1 MTHVTLARPCGVDFS
16 GATMDPDRARQLL
29 AQERSRI
36 EQSLRRLEREGPL
49 EGSDRLEPGERDSE
63 DLYQDELDAGR
74 REDLRAE
81 LAAVERAEARLAGG
95 TYGLSVESGQPIPDG
110 RLEALPTAE
119 RTIEEEERL
128 GG

>member
-1 MTHVTLARPCGVDFS
+1 
-16 GATMDPDRARQLL
+16 MDPDRARQLL

-36 EQSLRRLEREGPL
+36 EQSLGRLEREGPL
-49 EGSDRLEPGERDSE
+49 EGSDRLEPGDRDSE
-63 DLYQDELDAGR
+63 DLYQDELDAGL

-81 LAAVERAEARLAGG
+81 LAALERAEARLADG

-119 RTIEEEERL
+119 RTIEEEQRR